1 MSNNFQLITIGDTE
15 YAIVDSIQNLR
26 AEDSFIAPKNKMEL
40 YDGSGEARKYVG
52 SYKGENGKGIS
63 AFFEFD
69 KWGEASLDENGK
81 RANYLP
87 IQTNTCFFSKQNI
100 LKYLEDAK
108 VEYFAQEQVYK
119 KNIAQYYHQR
129 LEKVKQLKDDYL
141 FFSIY
146 DVSDLINNKLNRAYI
161 RSDEKIWML
170 WRELVLPKISYL
182 SILKLLPTDTNL
194 SNPQPLFYFR
204 VFLDYQF
211 RSIVHPSLLML
222 PTFEPATPVEL
233 VLDEAQAIAKER
245 VYRKGAIKYRNQVI
259 EHMPQCPFTKISD
272 ERLLIASHI
281 KPYQVCMNE
290 DNEAQALDYFN
301 GLALTPTY
309 DKLFDQGY
317 ITFLDNG
324 EMVCGTQLSALT
336 WQKLNIN
343 PNAKNIMRIY
353 PENREFYLDYHRQFV
368 FLDDINTID

>member
-26 AEDSFIAPKNKMEL
+26 AEDSFIVPKNKMQL
-40 YDGSGEARKYVG
+40 FDGSGESRKYVG
-52 SYKGENGKGIS
+52 SYKGENGQRLS

-69 KWGEASLDENGK
+69 GWGEAVIENGK
-81 RANYLP
+81 RASYP
-87 IQTNTCFFSKQNI
+87 IIQNNTCFFSKRNLI
-100 LKYLEDAK
+100 KYLEDAK
-108 VEYFAQEQVYK
+108 VEYFAQEQLYK
-119 KNIAQYYHQR
+119 TNIAQYYYQR
-129 LEKVKQLKDDYL
+129 LDKVKQLKDDYL
-141 FFSIY
+141 FFSIH
-146 DVSDLINNKLNRAYI
+146 DVSDLPNTQNRAYI
-161 RSDEKIWML
+161 RSQEPLWKL

-182 SILKLLPTDTNL
+182 SILKLLPTDTSL
-194 SNPQPLFYFR
+194 ANPQPLFYFR

-222 PTFEPATPVEL
+222 PLVEPATPTEL
-233 VLDEAQAIAKER
+233 MLDEAQAIAKER
-245 VYRKGAIKYRNQVI
+245 TYRKGAIKYRNKVI

-290 DNEAQALDYFN
+290 DNEAQALDYLN

-317 ITFLDNG
+317 ITFLDSG

-343 PNAKNIMRIY
+343 PNAKNVMRIY

-368 FLDDINTID
+368 FLDDINAVD

>member
-26 AEDSFIAPKNKMEL
+26 AEDSFIVPKNKMQFF
-40 YDGSGEARKYVG
+40 DGSGESRKYIG
-52 SYKGENGKGIS
+52 SYKGENGQRLS

-87 IQTNTCFFSKQNI
+87 VQTNTCFFSKKNLI
-100 LKYLEDAK
+100 KYLEDAK
-108 VEYFAQEQVYK
+108 VEYFAQEQLYK
-119 KNIAQYYHQR
+119 TNIAQYYHQR
-129 LEKVKQLKDDYL
+129 LDKVKQLTDDYL
-141 FFSIY
+141 FFSIH
-146 DVSDLINNKLNRAYI
+146 DVSDLPNKQNRAYI
-161 RSDEKIWML
+161 RSHDLVWKL

-182 SILKLLPTDTNL
+182 SILKLRPTATTL
-194 SNPQPLFYFR
+194 VNPKPLFYFR

-222 PTFEPATPVEL
+222 PLFEPATPTEL
-233 VLDEAQAIAKER
+233 LLDEAQAVVKEKT
-245 VYRKGAIKYRNQVI
+245 YRQGQQKYRQQVI

-281 KPYQVCMNE
+281 KPYQVCMNQNNQTE
-290 DNEAQALDYFN
+290 ALDYLN
-301 GLALTPTY
+301 GLALSPTY
-309 DKLFDQGY
+309 DRLFDQGY

-324 EMVCGTQLSALT
+324 ELVCGTQLSALT
-336 WQKLNIN
+336 WQRLNIN

-353 PENREFYLDYHRQFV
+353 PEKRESYLDYHRQFV
-368 FLDDINTID
+368 FLDDVNAVD

>member
-1 MSNNFQLITIGDTE
+1 M
-15 YAIVDSIQNLR
+15 
-26 AEDSFIAPKNKMEL
+26 
-40 YDGSGEARKYVG
+40 
-52 SYKGENGKGIS
+52 
-63 AFFEFD
+63 
-69 KWGEASLDENGK
+69 
-81 RANYLP
+81 
-87 IQTNTCFFSKQNI
+87 
-100 LKYLEDAK
+100 
-108 VEYFAQEQVYK
+108 
-119 KNIAQYYHQR
+119 
-129 LEKVKQLKDDYL
+129 
-141 FFSIY
+141 
-146 DVSDLINNKLNRAYI
+146 
-161 RSDEKIWML
+161 
-170 WRELVLPKISYL
+170 PKISYL
-182 SILKLLPTDTNL
+182 SILKLLPTDTSL
-194 SNPQPLFYFR
+194 ANPQPLFYFR

-222 PTFEPATPVEL
+222 PLVEPATPTEL
-233 VLDEAQAIAKER
+233 MLDEAQAIAKER
-245 VYRKGAIKYRNQVI
+245 TYRKGAIKYRNQVI

-290 DNEAQALDYFN
+290 DNEAQALDYLN

-317 ITFLDNG
+317 ITFLDSG
-324 EMVCGTQLSALT
+324 EMICGTQLSALT

>member
-1 MSNNFQLITIGDTE
+1 MNNNFQLITIGDTE

-26 AEDSFIAPKNKMEL
+26 AEDSFIVPKNKMQFFG
-40 YDGSGEARKYVG
+40 GSGEARKYVG
-52 SYKGENGKGIS
+52 SYKGESGRRLS

-69 KWGEASLDENGK
+69 KWGIASVDKDGK
-81 RANYLP
+81 RASYLP
-87 IQTNTCFFSKQNI
+87 IQTETCFFSKKNLI
-100 LKYLEDAK
+100 KYLEDAK
-108 VEYFAQEQVYK
+108 VEYLVQEQLYRT
-119 KNIAQYYHQR
+119 NIAQYYQHR
-129 LEKVKQLKDDYL
+129 LDTVKQLTDDYQ

-146 DVSDLINNKLNRAYI
+146 DVSDLHNKQNRAYI
-161 RSDEKIWML
+161 RSSDSVWKI

-182 SILKLLPTDTNL
+182 SILKLKPTDTPL
-194 SNPQPLFYFR
+194 SNPKPLFYFR

-222 PTFEPATPVEL
+222 PLVEPAISKDL
-233 VLDEAQAIAKER
+233 LLDEDQARDREKT
-245 VYRKGAIKYRNQVI
+245 YRQGQQKYRQQVI

-281 KPYQVCMNE
+281 KPYQVCMNQNNQIE
-290 DNEAQALDYFN
+290 ALDYLN
-301 GLALTPTY
+301 GLALSPTY
-309 DKLFDQGY
+309 DRLFDQGY

-324 EMVCGTQLSALT
+324 ELVCGTQLSALT

-353 PENREFYLDYHRQFV
+353 PEQRENYLEYHRQFV
-368 FLDDINTID
+368 FLDDI